1 MNQNP
6 AIKHWNQTKL
16 ALLIAVVTTIFTN
29 IFWGILVFL
38 AIGFWVSR
46 NEPVKDVPHYDD
58 LFPNSVLKHIVHLYW
73 CENLCL
79 ILH

>member
-46 NEPVKDVPHYDD
+46 NEPVPADVVKVDEDD
-58 LFPNSVLKHIVHLYW
+58 ISNS
-73 CENLCL
+73 L
-79 ILH
+79 ILEDYKKWEW

>member
-46 NEPVKDVPHYDD
+46 NEPVPADAVKLAEIAAHNFSEDYDR
-58 LFPNSVLKHIVHLYW
+58 W
-73 CENLCL
+73 EW
-79 ILH
+79 